1 MSQVRL
7 TSWKDYFL
15 FFYSFSRMHREW
27 WWLYKLFSLC
37 QAWSISCRFCS
48 GYTDFLCCK
57 FFLPWPYRFS
67 LLQWLAPFL
76 CCWTDAVIC
85 GHMSNTVAQSAEE
98 DLTVLKDAL
107 QSNQTKRW
115 QAVGMLK
122 HIFSSANLPW
132 ELKKHTINFLLWI
145 MDGNLSE
152 KCNDEVSDCS
162 SYVPGLFAS
171 LQVVSCYILVY
182 ISYFI
187 YLLSKI

>member
-1 MSQVRL
+1 
-7 TSWKDYFL
+7 
-15 FFYSFSRMHREW
+15 
-27 WWLYKLFSLC
+27 
-37 QAWSISCRFCS
+37 
-48 GYTDFLCCK
+48 
-57 FFLPWPYRFS
+57 
-67 LLQWLAPFL
+67 
-76 CCWTDAVIC
+76 
-85 GHMSNTVAQSAEE
+85 MSNTVAQSAEE

-152 KCNDEVSDCS
+152 KCNDEVADCS

-171 LQVVSCYILVY
+171 LQVVACYILVY
-182 ISYFI
+182 TYI
-187 YLLSKI
+187 YIIFYLFALQNLKETIFRLLRWSLCTHQMQC